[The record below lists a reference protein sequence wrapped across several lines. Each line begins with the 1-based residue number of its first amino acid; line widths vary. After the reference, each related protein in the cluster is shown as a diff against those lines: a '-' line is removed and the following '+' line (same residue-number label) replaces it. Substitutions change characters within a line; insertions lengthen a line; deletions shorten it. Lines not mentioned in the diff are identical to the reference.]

1 MATDNITDKNTL
13 KSWFRRGLKPLE
25 VQFHAWMDS
34 YWHKSESIPVGSIEG
49 LENTLNQ
56 KAEDAAMNQISS
68 DLEYHKTDESAHQD
82 VRNELKE
89 HTSNYEIHKSSEQIR
104 SEIVDED
111 IPDTI
116 ARNQIV
122 DEKLAVKV
130 DKITGSSLVP
140 DNEIEKLSNLG
151 KYVSKVAD
159 IVYDGKTQLN
169 ITVANP
175 SDRGNVQVESLILDE
190 ATAEHN
196 GLLSVKHYNA
206 LLGLQMN
213 ESYLDKTG
221 TPSATWQLSKD
232 AGPKIKNSQGAFEL
246 RNARDDEYAGLTV
259 KDLTIKGNVTQEGES
274 FITKAETVEVKDN
287 TLLLNSGETGAGV
300 TKGVAGVEIDRG
312 SLPAYNIY
320 FDESD
325 DRFKVGQGNDLWP
338 IMLRNKEADLVGGA
352 VLVWDSVTKKAK
364 TGKNMDT
371 ELNKYLPL
379 SGGTMTGCIA
389 ISDVLDGEII
399 KQGTSKILSLSKS
412 SNTLSLGDASKY
424 KVNFT
429 SVGDLLH
436 NGFIIYDSGN
446 LNLSLLAK
454 KTDIPTALKSP
465 AALTFTG
472 GATGSYDGSVAKTV
486 NIPTT
491 LPASDVYAWA
501 KAPAKPVYSW
511 SEIGSKPSFA
521 TESWVNTNAVTI
533 GGTQT
538 ITGTKTFTAPVTSSA
553 GFYDTSD
560 KRLKSGIKSI
570 ELKSE
575 KIQLYEFD
583 KLDKHSVGVIAQ
595 EVESLYPWMV
605 RDGED
610 GYKIVNYNEVLIMK
624 CAELEAEIEAVRR
637 ERVTLE
643 ERLTRLEELLR
654 KQS

>member
-34 YWHKSESIPVGSIEG
+34 YWHKSESIPFGSIEG

-56 KAEDAAMNQISS
+56 KAEEAAVDQLSS

-82 VRNELKE
+82 IRRGIDE

-104 SEIVDED
+104 SEIEDKD

-116 ARNQIV
+116 ARNQMV

-151 KYVSKVAD
+151 KYVSKVVD
-159 IVYDGKTQLN
+159 NVSNGKTQLN

-175 SDRGNVQVESLILDE
+175 SDGGNVQVESLILNE

-196 GLLSVKHYNA
+196 GLLSVKHFNT
-206 LLGLQMN
+206 LLGLQVS

-259 KDLTIKGNVTQEGES
+259 KDLTI
-274 FITKAETVEVKDN
+274 
-287 TLLLNSGETGAGV
+287 
-300 TKGVAGVEIDRG
+300 
-312 SLPAYNIY
+312 
-320 FDESD
+320 
-325 DRFKVGQGNDLWP
+325 
-338 IMLRNKEADLVGGA
+338 
-352 VLVWDSVTKKAK
+352 
-364 TGKNMDT
+364 
-371 ELNKYLPL
+371 
-379 SGGTMTGCIA
+379 MTGCIT
-389 ISDVLDGEII
+389 ISEGLDGEII
-399 KQGTSKILSLSKS
+399 KQGTRKILSLNKA
-412 SNTLSLGDASKY
+412 SNTLSFGDASKY

-436 NGFIIYDSGN
+436 NGFIIYDSSN
-446 LNLSLLAK
+446 LNLSLLAQ

-472 GATGSYDGSVAKTV
+472 GATGSYDGSVAKIV

-501 KAPAKPVYSW
+501 KAPAKPAYSW

-560 KRLKSGIKSI
+560 KRLKSGIKPI
-570 ELKSE
+570 ELNSG
-575 KIQLYEFD
+575 KIRLYEFD
-583 KLDKHSVGVIAQ
+583 KIDKHSVGVIAQ

-605 RDGED
+605 REGED

-624 CAELEAEIEAVRR
+624 CAELETELETVRR

-643 ERLTRLEELLR
+643 ERLTQLEELLR